1 MRTTRATIIPASLLA
16 ATVLAA
22 CGGDDGR
29 NAKRFDGDKKDVAA
43 VVDELEKAS
52 REDEPDRICGEI
64 FSDELERLVAS
75 QEGEGG
81 CEKRIKRE
89 QIDEKARIDVQSLE
103 VDGKKANAVV
113 REQDGDQIT
122 LNFVKKGDEWEI
134 LSIVP

>member
-1 MRTTRATIIPASLLA
+1 MRTTRATIITASLLA
-16 ATVLAA
+16 ATGVAA

-29 NAKRFDGDKKDVAA
+29 NAKRFEGDKKDVAA

-52 REDEPDRICGEI
+52 REDEPGRICTEI

-81 CEKRIKRE
+81 CEKRITRE
-89 QIDEKARIDVQSLE
+89 QVNEKARIDVQSIE
-103 VDGKKANAVV
+103 VDGEKANAVV

-122 LNFVKKGDEWEI
+122 VNFVKKDDAWEI